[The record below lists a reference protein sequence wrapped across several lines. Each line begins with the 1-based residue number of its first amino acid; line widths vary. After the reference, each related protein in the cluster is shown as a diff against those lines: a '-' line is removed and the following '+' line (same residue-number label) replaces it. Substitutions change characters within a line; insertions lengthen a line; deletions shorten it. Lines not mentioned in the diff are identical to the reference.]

1 MRNFERPQGFS
12 GATSRQLE
20 WHCTRCT
27 RAIWYR
33 RLSRIELQLCPNWNQ
48 GTIMNFNRAISM
60 SSIFGQLG
68 FYVQK
73 DKISWEVWTMG
84 STVKRDNFATEPHW
98 SWRRDAIFASVR
110 IDRRHAILSDQVR
123 SPNSLLLKTLG
134 PPSLT
139 CIVDTFSEF
148 FYFTFSLS
156 LQTRWRGCREKFAAV
171 ALP

>member
-48 GTIMNFNRAISM
+48 GAIIHFNRAISM

-68 FYVQK
+68 FYVQRN
-73 DKISWEVWTMG
+73 KISWEVWTM
-84 STVKRDNFATEPHW
+84 ATPLNATISRPNHW

-123 SPNSLLLKTLG
+123 SPNPLLSKTLG

-139 CIVDTFSEF
+139 PHCWHVQRILLFHVFSF
-148 FYFTFSLS
+148 PSD
-156 LQTRWRGCREKFAAV
+156 CREKFAAV